1 MKKFL
6 NSVVLAF
13 AFAAAASAPVAAQDA
28 ADMPP
33 TPAQQA
39 DDLCTKMAADKD
51 IAVTCTP
58 EQKFLLTALMARISA
73 MPVTD
78 RYSEM
83 AQQYEFIEGFRQIFF
98 PTEAPIPAPPKD
110 KFEEAA
116 MRACMS
122 KDKTTGTGDCTPQQ
136 QAQLT
141 DFLRR
146 LAVRAE
152 PTTIEEVQQ
161 REQFIRDE
169 ITRIFPELAA
179 PAQQQPAQPVQ
190 PAQQKAPA
198 ARPANVH
205 LRRLIT
211 G

>member
-13 AFAAAASAPVAAQDA
+13 AFAAAAPIPVAAQDA
-28 ADMPP
+28 ADLPP

-39 DDLCTKMAADKD
+39 DDLCTKMAEDKD
-51 IAVTCTP
+51 IAVTCTS
-58 EQKFLLTALMARISA
+58 EQKFLLTALMARIAA

-98 PTEAPIPAPPKD
+98 PNEAPIPAPPKD

-116 MRACMS
+116 MRSCMN
-122 KDKTTGTGDCTPQQ
+122 KEKMTKTGCTPQQ

-146 LAVRAE
+146 LDARAE

-169 ITRIFPELAA
+169 VTKIFSEPLP